1 MIQNMELLERYLQAV
16 REYLLRNRRDDIVKE
31 LGDNILSQMEDEA
44 ASLGR
49 PLTQAERAAILK
61 QHGHPLVAAAR
72 YRRLPLQQLIGPAL
86 FPLYWY
92 MLQAVVFFVAAF
104 HVVLAVVLALST
116 GSVVQAMVTAW
127 GSFWLWALAAVGGL
141 TIAFGLVEYFG
152 GGKIPFTET
161 FNPFELPEVKKSSP
175 SGGNSMT
182 ELVMGGLFLIAW
194 PIFLHS
200 ATPAFARSSPVR
212 LASAWWYFEVPML
225 LVVALGMAAAYVA
238 LFRPQYPRLR
248 AALRLVSDLGGVVTF
263 YFFVLQGEFVVANPG
278 AAARLSDP
286 VHLGNHVFTAG
297 QVANYAVAL
306 APLIALIVF
315 FFDALLE
322 AARLLRAR
330 PQHAIVTHQSNGIL

>member
-1 MIQNMELLERYLQAV
+1 MELLDRYLQAV

-44 ASLGR
+44 AALGR
-49 PLTQAERAAILK
+49 PLTKAEQAAILK

-92 MLQAVVFFVAAF
+92 MLQAVVLFVAAF
-104 HVVLAVVLALST
+104 HLVLAVVLALSA
-116 GSVVQAMVTAW
+116 GSVVHAMVTAW
-127 GSFWLWALAAVGGL
+127 GSFWLWTLAAVGGL
-141 TIAFGLVEYFG
+141 TITFGLVEYFG
-152 GGKIPFTET
+152 NGKIPFTEA

-175 SGGNSMT
+175 PGGNSMT
-182 ELVMGGLFLIAW
+182 QLVLGGLFLVAW

-200 ATPAFARSSPVR
+200 ATPSFASSSPVR
-212 LASAWWYFEVPML
+212 LASAWWRFELPML

-238 LFRPQYPRLR
+238 LFRPQYSRLR
-248 AALRLVSDLGGVVTF
+248 AALRLASDVAGVVTLYSF
-263 YFFVLQGEFVVANPG
+263 LLQGEFIVANPG
-278 AAARLSDP
+278 VAARLNSP
-286 VHLGNHVFTAG
+286 VQLGNHVFTAG

-306 APLIALIVF
+306 APLIALIVLF
-315 FFDALLE
+315 FNALLE

-330 PQHAIVTHQSNGIL
+330 PQHAIVTH